1 MRTEENPETGETTV
15 LEPTS
20 TESGGVLAFPSALAQ
35 EAFYY
40 LEQLRPGV
48 APFNVAVRFRLEGAI
63 DLEILRRSFEIV
75 MERHEALRT
84 QFEDNSGEL
93 MQIVLPTVE
102 LPFEL
107 IDISELPADEKAAEL
122 ERLGLV
128 EAQMPF
134 DLHKAPLIRVLMVR
148 LSAHDHMMHISIH
161 HAVSDGWSIGVMNDE
176 LSAIYNALMRDEPN
190 PLEPLEIQYADFAIW
205 QRDFLAGP
213 EIAPQ
218 MEYWKNRLKG
228 LTDLDL
234 PTDHHRPA
242 VKKWNG
248 DIVSELL
255 PVELTNRL
263 KEIAK
268 ENGAT
273 LFHVFLA
280 AFKILLSRYAATHD
294 IAVCSPVAGRNRPE
308 LEPLIGVFINS
319 VILRTDLSGDPNF
332 HEVLKRTRDTAVDA
346 LAYQDVPFEALVR
359 EIRPDRDASRNPL
372 SQINFTHQRAFI
384 KPIEYGDTFDG
395 VKISG
400 VPSLSPGAIFDLH
413 FFTVER
419 ENVWRMSC
427 DFCSDLF
434 ERSTALR
441 MLGHYRLLLEGIAAQ
456 PERPVGQLPLL
467 TEEEARQITE
477 WWGRRTEYPRD
488 ETIGSLFV
496 EMAQRYPNNI
506 ALAQGEREISYRQL
520 HAQASRLAKRLREE
534 GVTPGSMVAITASH
548 SMETMAGLIA
558 IALAGGAYTPVDPN
572 HPEERIRFIMDDV
585 GASILLADAAAS
597 HLRPDMAHRLITLDP
612 IGGNEEPVEVDMA
625 GLTALHPAYVLY
637 TSGSTGQPKG
647 VVVPHRAVVRLVRGT
662 DYMEFGPDEV
672 FLQAAPLSFDASTL
686 EIWGPLL
693 NGGKLVLLEAGLT
706 GLVNIANTV
715 RTRGVTTLWLTAG
728 LFQMMVDEHL
738 DDLKGLR
745 NLLAGGDVLPMAHVR
760 RAHEALPNTRL
771 INGYGPTEGTT
782 FTTCHTITEKD
793 LQGTSI
799 SIGRPIANTTVVI
812 LDEDGQPVPAGIP
825 GEILTGGDGLA
836 LGYLNNAE
844 LTAEKFI
851 SNPVPGFEG
860 EILYRTG
867 DRGRWRTDGTIEF
880 LGRRDRQ
887 AKIRGVRIE
896 PAEVEEAISS
906 HPMVGGCKADVHGGS
921 AGNKTLVAWVSPM
934 AGATIDRQE
943 LADYLA
949 GKLPPFLCPDSIVV
963 LDSLPLTANGK
974 IDTSALPDPNR
985 DARTRSTP
993 PKTRTEKELAAIWC
1007 ELLGL
1012 EVVGRDDNF
1021 FHLGGHSLLGLKL
1034 FSRILKNFEIS
1045 LPLATLLKAPTLRTL
1060 AIAVDAERLATNETA
1075 EGIRRATIATIQRD
1089 GDLSPFFCIH
1099 GGDGGVIFYR
1109 NLAAHLS
1116 PNRPL
1121 LAIEAPALLATD
1133 RVHVASV
1140 EETAAEY
1147 VQLIT
1152 KRQSRGPY
1160 YLGGYSFGGTVV
1172 YEMARLLRAEGEEVA
1187 FLAIFDALNPTV
1199 RLMEYTLSERVRRFW
1214 NAHREKG
1221 PLGRAQKV
1229 LAHGIKRAGRRLL
1242 PEKVINPRA
1251 ADVLDERSQEIN
1263 EAHRKVL
1270 QAYRPGPFDG
1280 KMTLFRAAQEDG
1292 IFKMPHDFG
1301 WAPLVRELEV
1311 VTVPGHHMTMF
1322 EPGNVEALGAKLRKQ
1337 FAALHT

>member
-1 MRTEENPETGETTV
+1 MRTEENPELDEAR
-15 LEPTS
+15 LAEPEGA
-20 TESGGVLAFPSALAQ
+20 ESSGVLAFPSSLAQ

-63 DLEILRRSFEIV
+63 DLVVLREAFEAV
-75 MERHEALRT
+75 VERHEALRT

-107 IDISELPADEKAAEL
+107 IDISELPSDEKGAEL

-134 DLHKAPLIRVLMVR
+134 DLHKAPLLRVLIVR

-161 HAVSDGWSIGVMNDE
+161 HAVSDGWSIGVLNDE
-176 LSAIYNALMRDEPN
+176 LSALYNALVRDERP
-190 PLEPLEIQYADFAIW
+190 PLAPLEIQYADYAIW

-213 EIAPQ
+213 EIEPQ
-218 MEYWKNRLKG
+218 IEYWKKRLSG
-228 LTDLDL
+228 LVDLDL
-234 PTDHHRPA
+234 PTDHARPA

-255 PVELTNRL
+255 PAELTDRL
-263 KEIAK
+263 KDIAK
-268 ENGAT
+268 KNGAT

-280 AFKILLSRYAATHD
+280 AFKILLSRYAATQD
-294 IAVCSPVAGRNRPE
+294 VAVCSPVAGRNRPE

-319 VILRTDLSGDPNF
+319 VILRTDLSGEPDF
-332 HEVLKRTRDTAVDA
+332 HEVLRRTRDTAVDA

-359 EIRPDRDASRNPL
+359 EIRPNRDASRNPL

-384 KPIEYGDTFDG
+384 KPVEYGDTFNG

-419 ENVWRMSC
+419 DNVWRMSC
-427 DFCSDLF
+427 DFCTDIFL
-434 ERSTALR
+434 RSTALR
-441 MLGHYRLLLEGIAAQ
+441 MLGHYRMLLEGIAAQ
-456 PERPVGQLPLL
+456 PERPVGKLPLL

-477 WWGRRTEYPRD
+477 WRGRRTEYPR
-488 ETIGSLFV
+488 EATIGSLFL
-496 EMAQRYPNNI
+496 EMAQKYPQNI
-506 ALAQGEREISYRQL
+506 ALAQGEREISYKQL
-520 HAQASRLAKRLREE
+520 HAHASRLARRLQEE
-534 GVTPGSMVAITASH
+534 GVTAGSMVAITASH

-558 IALAGGAYTPVDPN
+558 IALAGAAYTPVDPN

-585 GASILLADAAAS
+585 GASILLADASAS
-597 HLRPDMAHRLITLDP
+597 NLKSDMPHRLIVLEP
-612 IGGNEEPVEVDMA
+612 IGNDEAAVEIDAA
-625 GLTALHPAYVLY
+625 GLTALHPAYVLF
-637 TSGSTGQPKG
+637 TSGSTGRPKG

-693 NGGKLVLLEAGLT
+693 NGGKLVLLEAGQT
-706 GLVNIANTV
+706 GLVNIASTV
-715 RTRGVTTLWLTAG
+715 RSHGVTTLWLTAG
-728 LFQMMVDEHL
+728 LFQIMVDEHL

-760 RAHEALPNTRL
+760 RAYEALPKTRL
-771 INGYGPTEGTT
+771 INGYGPTENTT
-782 FTTCHTITEKD
+782 FTTCHTIKEAD
-793 LQGTSI
+793 LRETSI

-825 GEILTGGDGLA
+825 GEIMTGGDGLA
-836 LGYLNNAE
+836 LGYLNIE
-844 LTAEKFI
+844 LTESKFI
-851 SNPVPGFEG
+851 SNPVPGYEN

-867 DRGRWRTDGTIEF
+867 DRGRWRADGTIEF

-896 PAEVEEAISS
+896 PAEVEAAIAS
-906 HPMVGGCKADVHGGS
+906 HPTVGACKAGVHGGS
-921 AGNKTLVAWVSPM
+921 AGNKTLVAWVSPA
-934 AGATIDRQE
+934 AGASIDRQE
-943 LADYLA
+943 LADYLR

-974 IDTSALPDPNR
+974 IDTEALPDPNR

-993 PKTRTEKELAAIWC
+993 PKTRTEKELAEIWR
-1007 ELLGL
+1007 ELLRL
-1012 EVVGRDDNF
+1012 EAVGRDDNF

-1034 FSRILKNFEIS
+1034 FSRILKNFRIT
-1045 LPLATLLKAPTLRTL
+1045 LPLATLLNAPTLRTL
-1060 AIAVDAERLATNETA
+1060 AIAVDAERQADTEKA
-1075 EGIRRATIATIQRD
+1075 QGIQRAKIATIQRD
-1089 GDLSPFFCIH
+1089 GNLPPFFCIH

-1116 PNRPL
+1116 PDRPL
-1121 LAIEAPALLATD
+1121 LAIEAPSLMAEE
-1133 RVHVASV
+1133 RVQVKSI

-1147 VQLIT
+1147 IQLIT

-1172 YEMARLLRAEGEEVA
+1172 YEMARRLRAEGEEVA

-1199 RLMEYTLSERVRRFW
+1199 RLMQYTLSERVRRFW

-1242 PEKVINPRA
+1242 PERPLTQRP

-1270 QAYRPGPFDG
+1270 QAYRPGSFDG

-1301 WAPLVRELEV
+1301 WEPLVRKLEV

-1322 EPGNVEALGAKLRKQ
+1322 EPGNVEVLGARLRKQ
-1337 FAALHT
+1337 FAALHA

>member
-1 MRTEENPETGETTV
+1 MRTEESSEIFGESSMPLPV
-15 LEPTS
+15 EPA
-20 TESGGVLAFPSALAQ
+20 GVLAFPSALAQ

-63 DLEILRRSFEIV
+63 DLEILRRSFETV

-84 QFEDNSGEL
+84 QFEDDGGEL
-93 MQIVLPTVE
+93 MQIVLPAVK
-102 LPFEL
+102 LPYEL
-107 IDISELPADEKAAEL
+107 IDISELPGEEKAAEL
-122 ERLGLV
+122 ERLGLA

-134 DLHKAPLIRVLMVR
+134 DLHKAPLIRVLIVR
-148 LSAHDHMMHISIH
+148 LATHDHMMHISIH
-161 HAVSDGWSIGVMNDE
+161 HAVSDGWSIGVLNDE
-176 LSAIYNALMRDEPN
+176 LSAIYNALARNEAI
-190 PLEPLEIQYADFAIW
+190 PLAPLEIQYADYAIW

-213 EIAPQ
+213 DIGPQIA
-218 MEYWKNRLKG
+218 YWKERLDG
-228 LTDLDL
+228 VVDLDL
-234 PTDHHRPA
+234 PTDHPRPP

-255 PVELTNRL
+255 PMELTDRL
-263 KEIAK
+263 KELAR

-280 AFKILLSRYAATHD
+280 TFNILLARYAETTD
-294 IAVCSPVAGRNRPE
+294 VAVCSPVAGRTRPE

-319 VILRTDLSGDPNF
+319 VILRTDLSGNPDF
-332 HEVLKRTRDTAVDA
+332 HTVLQRTRDTAVEA
-346 LAYQDVPFEALVR
+346 MAHQDVPFEALVR
-359 EIRPDRDASRNPL
+359 ELRPGRDASRNPL

-419 ENVWRMSC
+419 ENMWRVSC
-427 DFCSDLF
+427 DFCTDLY
-434 ERSTALR
+434 ERSTAVR
-441 MLGHYRLLLEGIAAQ
+441 MLGHFRMLLEEIASG
-456 PERPVGQLPLL
+456 PDSPVGTLSLL
-467 TEEEARQITE
+467 TVEEARQIAE
-477 WWGRRTEYPRD
+477 WRGTKTEYPRD
-488 ETIGSLFV
+488 ATIGSLFV
-496 EMAQRYPNNI
+496 EVATRHADKV
-506 ALAQGEREISYRQL
+506 ALSQGNREITYGQL
-520 HAQASRLAKRLREE
+520 HSQASRLAARLRAE
-534 GVTPGSMVAITASH
+534 GVQPGSMVAITASH
-548 SMETMAGLIA
+548 SIETMAGLIA

-585 GASILLADAAAS
+585 GASILLVDSAVS
-597 HLRPDMAHRLITLDP
+597 QLQPDVAHRLITLERMD
-612 IGGNEEPVEVDMA
+612 GKGDVVEIDTT

-637 TSGSTGQPKG
+637 TSGSTGRPKG
-647 VVVPHRAVVRLVRGT
+647 VVVPHRAVTRLVWGT
-662 DYMEFGPDEV
+662 DFMKFGPDEV

-693 NGGKLVLLEAGLT
+693 NGGKLVLLEANLT
-706 GLVNIANTV
+706 GLVHIANTV
-715 RTRGVTTLWLTAG
+715 RTREVTTLWLTAG
-728 LFQMMVDEHL
+728 LFQIMVDEHL

-745 NLLAGGDVLPMAHVR
+745 NLLAGGDVLPIAHVR
-760 RAHEALPNTRL
+760 RAFEALPKTRL
-771 INGYGPTEGTT
+771 INGYGPTENTT
-782 FTTCHTITEKD
+782 FTTCHTIGEED
-793 LQGTSI
+793 LQGASI

-812 LDEDGQPVPAGIP
+812 LDQEGQPVPAGIP

-844 LTAEKFI
+844 LTAVKFVV
-851 SNPVPGFEG
+851 NPVRGYEN

-867 DRGRWRTDGTIEF
+867 DRGRWRADGTIEF

-906 HPMVGGCKADVHGGS
+906 HPSVGGCKADVRGGS
-921 AGNKTLVAWVSPM
+921 AGNKTLVAWVNPA
-934 AGATIDRQE
+934 AGAMIDRQE

-949 GKLPPFLCPDSIVV
+949 SKLPPFLCPDSIVV
-963 LDSLPLTANGK
+963 LDSLPLTENGK
-974 IDTSALPDPNR
+974 IDGGALPDPSHE
-985 DARTRSTP
+985 ARTRSTP
-993 PKTRTEKELAAIWC
+993 PRTETEKELAAIWC
-1007 ELLGL
+1007 ELLEL
-1012 EVVGRDDNF
+1012 PAVGRDDNF

-1034 FSRILKNFEIS
+1034 FSRILKNFKVS

-1060 AIAVDAERLATNETA
+1060 AIALDAERLEISEKSQGT
-1075 EGIRRATIATIQRD
+1075 RATIAPIQRD
-1089 GDLSPFFCIH
+1089 GELPPFFCIH

-1116 PNRPL
+1116 PDRPL
-1121 LAIEAPALLATD
+1121 LAIEAPALVAEN
-1133 RVHVASV
+1133 RGSVASV
-1140 EETAAEY
+1140 EETAEEY
-1147 VQLIT
+1147 VRLIT

-1160 YLGGYSFGGTVV
+1160 YLGGYSFGGTVA

-1199 RLMEYTLSERVRRFW
+1199 RLTEYTLSERVRRFW

-1229 LAHGIKRAGRRLL
+1229 LAHGIKRAGRRVL
-1242 PEKVINPRA
+1242 PERPIKERPM
-1251 ADVLDERSQEIN
+1251 DFEDERTREIN

-1270 QAYRPGPFDG
+1270 QAYRPGPLDG

-1292 IFKMPHDFG
+1292 IFKMPPDFG
-1301 WAPLVRELEV
+1301 WGPLVRELEV
-1311 VTVPGHHMTMF
+1311 VVVPGHHMTMF
-1322 EPGNVEALGAKLRKQ
+1322 EAGNVEVLGAKLRKA
-1337 FAALHT
+1337 FAALPVE